1 MLFVRNG
8 LRSDV
13 FVTSGK
19 MPGRFV
25 RIDSNNSLSTIRPP
39 TLCFAG
45 PSACSLQLLIAFRFA
60 EFFRPPRNR
69 HFSDFSRPCASTA
82 VLPSIAL
89 GGKRYF
95 RGPFFSTSCEFP
107 NYVPPRKSGQKRG
120 GVWYLLGNS
129 GQNCHGCEKKAR
141 FVVPR
146 AGRLKVAR
154 QFSRGDAATRRKVL
168 PAGLSSTF
176 PLSPSALR
184 ASPFALRLP

>member
-69 HFSDFSRPCASTA
+69 HFSDFSRPCALDRCA
-82 VLPSIAL
+82 PLDCPGRKAL
-89 GGKRYF
+89 FSWPIFFDFLRVSELRSAAEIRAKARWGMVFTWKF
-95 RGPFFSTSCEFP
+95 RAKLRW
-107 NYVPPRKSGQKRG
+107 VQ
-120 GVWYLLGNS
+120 
-129 GQNCHGCEKKAR
+129 EKK
-141 FVVPR
+141 
-146 AGRLKVAR
+146 L
-154 QFSRGDAATRRKVL
+154 D
-168 PAGLSSTF
+168 LSS
-176 PLSPSALR
+176 PEQGV
-184 ASPFALRLP
+184 